1 MDIYDKS
8 LKREN
13 ELKIA
18 KFIEPIIQNLFRD
31 IIKSRIKDINDKE
44 SLLINYKTENGKLID
59 LTQIKDTNENDPHY
73 FDFNIYV
80 YFKRQNIFFIVE
92 HWKFKIDITQSQ
104 YNILDDVLKI
114 RIKKKLLTFFKSIKC
129 LEKILPLNSLIKK
142 SFDYSFQ
149 VKLYQQSNMELNPEE
164 NIKNEKLKI
173 NLETRDDKYGF
184 IQLIILQLMVS

>member
-1 MDIYDKS
+1 MYKMDIYDKS

-18 KFIEPIIQNLFRD
+18 KFIEPIIQNIFRD

-59 LTQIKDTNENDPHY
+59 LTQIKDTNEDNPHY
-73 FDFNIYV
+73 FDFNLYV

-114 RIKKKLLTFFKSIKC
+114 RIKKKLLTFFRSIKC
-129 LEKILPLNSLIKK
+129 LEKI
-142 SFDYSFQ
+142 
-149 VKLYQQSNMELNPEE
+149 M
-164 NIKNEKLKI
+164 LKY
-173 NLETRDDKYGF
+173 L
-184 IQLIILQLMVS
+184 